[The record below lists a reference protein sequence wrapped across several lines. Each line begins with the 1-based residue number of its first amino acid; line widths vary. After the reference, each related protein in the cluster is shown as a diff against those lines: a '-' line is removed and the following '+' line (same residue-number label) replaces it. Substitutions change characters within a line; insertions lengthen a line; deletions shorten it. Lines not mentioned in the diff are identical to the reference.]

1 MEIKF
6 IKSEKMELVGSA
18 GLALVGQIL
27 NRCTTLGKDLTRQFP
42 KRTGAVPTGDV
53 ALAYVAT
60 LCTGK
65 SDFEAVSTLED
76 KVLAPEGLGLHAF
89 PSPVTVRQR
98 LDEGADLYMPY
109 VQKPTGDLLRKSK
122 APITALSTGHVALD
136 VDVTPL
142 CQWPPKLTPRWP

>member
-6 IKSEKMELVGSA
+6 VKSEKMELVGGA

-60 LCTGK
+60 LCTGPRFIDELK
-65 SDFEAVSTLED
+65 
-76 KVLAPEGLGLHAF
+76 
-89 PSPVTVRQR
+89 PSPV
-98 LDEGADLYMPY
+98 
-109 VQKPTGDLLRKSK
+109 
-122 APITALSTGHVALD
+122 VAR
-136 VDVTPL
+136 V
-142 CQWPPKLTPRWP
+142 